1 MKRCSKCGELKPLA
15 EFSRD
20 KSKKCGYKSACKLC
34 GKTPKRA
41 AYMKQ
46 YRADNAEYFREKHTE
61 FRERNRE
68 KLRIKRR
75 EYYDLQKAHDY
86 TERNREHLLAYSRAY
101 RATEKGKA
109 VRSLHRARRRAGIS
123 SGDLTITLRGVF
135 DRDTGR
141 CRLCGG
147 LCDYDDF
154 ILRDGVTIV
163 GEGYPSIDHITP
175 LSRGGTHT
183 WDNVQLAHMH
193 CNRVKSNKL
202 K

>member
-20 KSKKCGYKSACKLC
+20 KSKKSGYKSACKTC
-34 GKTPKRA
+34 ARPEARVAYEKR
-41 AYMKQ
+41 
-46 YRADNAEYFREKHTE
+46 YRADHAEYFREKHAE

-68 KLRIKRR
+68 KLRAKSR
-75 EYYDLQKAHDY
+75 ENYDPQKAHEY
-86 TERNREHLLAYSRAY
+86 HMKNREQRLAYARAY
-101 RATEKGKA
+101 RVTENGRA
-109 VRSLHRARRRAGIS
+109 VEYLHRAKRRAGIS
-123 SGDLTITLRGVF
+123 AGDSSITLRRVF
-135 DRDTGR
+135 DKDGGR

-147 LCDYDDF
+147 MCDYEDF
-154 ILRDGVTIV
+154 ILREGVTIV
-163 GEGYPSIDHITP
+163 GDLYPSIDHITP

-183 WDNVQLAHMH
+183 WDNVQLAHVH